1 MFNGYIREKRLDIAA
16 FVCYNVKLVMSMD
29 FKILN
34 DLNDDIIAIRHEAFV
49 IGRGVPV
56 EVELDGRDNLLT
68 HFCMYDKS
76 TLVSYLRAEDMGD
89 GLMHIGRVATKGS
102 ERGKGHGRVLF
113 DFVFNYAKENGF
125 KFLEVSAVHTAVGF
139 YEKLGFVSEGDYYLE
154 TGVNHIYMKKIL

>member
-1 MFNGYIREKRLDIAA
+1 ME
-16 FVCYNVKLVMSMD
+16 

-34 DLNDDIIAIRHEAFV
+34 NLNDDIIAIRNEAFV

-56 EVELDGRDNLLT
+56 EIELDGRDDKLL
-68 HFCMYDKS
+68 HFCMYDES
-76 TLVSYLRAEDMGD
+76 TLVSYLRAEDIGCGM
-89 GLMHIGRVATKGS
+89 MHIGRVATKES

-125 KFLEVSAVHTAVGF
+125 KYIEVSAVHTAVGF
-139 YEKLGFVSEGDYYLE
+139 YEKLGFVSEGDFYLE